1 MISIGDRVQER
12 RKGLKMS
19 QQALAKD
26 ICAQAMVSKI
36 ERNEISPSMNI
47 MHQIAERLDVTLSY
61 FYGEEST
68 KDEKE
73 ERIDELKMQ
82 IRERLKRRDYEAIS
96 FLMEGNKEV
105 VQTIV
110 KEEDRTFFD
119 WIQVILDYYI
129 YENIQEAF
137 AQLAAIQ
144 YSDISPSLAVE
155 ITQSVGTLYYEQKE
169 YNKAIDYFARA
180 EEALS
185 KKVDI
190 QVKAKLYLNYALSL
204 SAKEEYKSALERI
217 ILGMD
222 LLIEN
227 DSLYLLGDFYYQ
239 KGLIQEA
246 LDNLGAAY
254 ESFQLAASIYK
265 IQKNELAETR
275 TRMIMREW
283 EG

>member
-68 KDEKE
+68 KNEKE

-119 WIQVILDYYI
+119 WIQAILDYYI

>member
-1 MISIGDRVQER
+1 MIFIGDRVQER

-68 KDEKE
+68 KNEKE

-119 WIQVILDYYI
+119 WIQAILDYYI